1 MKKSGTGI
9 RGRQSALP
17 APRHLPFVDILVDAQ
32 AELQERVV
40 ASGLKVLAAMLE
52 TDRVAVC
59 GQRYAHQPARRASR
73 AGHAPRAV
81 VLGGRKVAL
90 PSVQACTNTDPLT
103 RRVVEQMRIG
113 VATRQYGRSLEPLG
127 ADVRTRGT
135 SKSAVSRRCVA
146 QTQAQLDAWRA
157 TPLDDLELVALLI
170 DGGHV
175 GGHCIVVALGLD
187 NTGAK
192 HPLGLWEGSAENTT
206 VCQGLLTN
214 LKRRGLRTDRSRR
227 VLLDGAQA
235 LHTAVTQT
243 FGPAAL
249 VQRCQVQKRRNVL
262 EYLPEVQRPWVKAT
276 LTRAD
281 THTDVKAA
289 RRLLQDL
296 ARRVDVDDPSAAAS
310 IRAGLDE
317 TLTVVELPLSERLRR
332 SLATTNAV
340 ESLLSRTRHVKRNV
354 KRWRGGTMVLRWV
367 AAGVLEAA
375 KGFRRVQGCRDM
387 PVLVAALRARD
398 AQLGL
403 DASSGMV
410 ASSSTAPPL
419 NLNSEWDKPPPAAFY
434 LCARITA
441 LSSLPSD
448 VATSLTSRN
457 PTSRSISSTQ
467 DNDGPQ

>member
-1 MKKSGTGI
+1 MKKFGTGV

-17 APRHLPFVDILVDAQ
+17 APRHLPLVDILVDAQ
-32 AELQERVV
+32 AELQELVV

-52 TDRVAVC
+52 EDRVAVC
-59 GQRYAHQPARRASR
+59 GPRYAHQPARRASR
-73 AGHAPRAV
+73 AGHAPSEV

-90 PSVQACTNTDPLT
+90 RRPRVRRDGQEVALPSVQAFTNTDPLT
-103 RRVVEQMRIG
+103 RRVVEQMLIG
-113 VATRQYGRSLEPLG
+113 VATRPYGRSLEPLG

-135 SKSAVSRRCVA
+135 SKSAVSRRFVA

-170 DGGHV
+170 DGVHV

-187 NTGAK
+187 KTGAK

-214 LKRRGLRTDRSRR
+214 LQSRGLRTDRSLL
-227 VLLDGAQA
+227 VILDGAQA
-235 LHTAVTQT
+235 LHTAVMQP

-249 VQRCQVQKRRNVL
+249 VQRCQVHKRRNVL
-262 EYLPEVQRPWVKAT
+262 EYLPEAQRPWVKAT
-276 LTRAD
+276 LTRAY
-281 THTDVKAA
+281 THTDIKAA

-296 ARRVDVDDPSAAAS
+296 ARRVDVDYPSAAAS
-310 IRAGLDE
+310 IRKGLDE

-375 KGFRRVQGCRDM
+375 KGFRRVKGCKDM

-403 DASSGMV
+403 DESSGMV
-410 ASSSTAPPL
+410 A
-419 NLNSEWDKPPPAAFY
+419 
-434 LCARITA
+434 
-441 LSSLPSD
+441 
-448 VATSLTSRN
+448 
-457 PTSRSISSTQ
+457 
-467 DNDGPQ
+467 